1 MRAQREAAARAT
13 YVPTLAEFWPVFVE
27 FIHAERRK
35 PNTIESYTSAGRR
48 KLLPIFGTMRLDR
61 VTEIDV
67 QRLKVSMQSAAPAH
81 VNLALGVLSQ
91 VLKLARTHYPAVV
104 VPTIKRVRNLVS
116 EHLRVYDQTQ
126 AAALVRVLLGRPE
139 RLTTLLL
146 ALDAGLRAQEVHA
159 LRWSDVDLVRG
170 ELLVKHSLFRGE
182 LTTPKSGRPRR
193 VPLTTRLAGLL
204 AELGRGSEWV
214 LPRSTLTKAGSRLA
228 NAPLALDHIL
238 ASAAR
243 TAGVPNLRPHALRH
257 TFATL
262 LLAARL
268 PAVLAHNCADPSNA
282 LPYLL
287 LPWLRPTDCHAV
299 GTARDHQPC
308 APSPPFSS
316 SPPTAAPSLPPT
328 LSPPHHRVATPRP
341 ARRAATRWVSA
352 ARSAPCLPRPT
363 TLQARGPPA
372 AAPRQI
378 QHRHRRRR
386 AQRPPPQPPAL
397 GRVAA
402 ARRASGRAVLRPAA
416 PLGSSALSILTRR
429 SRCV

>member
-1 MRAQREAAARAT
+1 MRVTTRQRHYPDGRAVWTADIHVAPAGSQEPERFRVTAPPTVATRSGAERWAMDQARQIAAEGRPRNTRRAREMRAQREAAARAT

-262 LLAARL
+262 LLAAG
-268 PAVLAHNCADPSNA
+268 AA
-282 LPYLL
+282 LPSVSRMLG
-287 LPWLRPTDCHAV
+287 HANV
-299 GTARDHQPC
+299 AV
-308 APSPPFSS
+308 
-316 SPPTAAPSLPPT
+316 TAAVYC
-328 LSPPHHRVATPRP
+328 HHLAGQDQAAIARLEAFIDDTP
-341 ARRAATRWVSA
+341 VSA
-352 ARSAPCLPRPT
+352 AT
-363 TLQARGPPA
+363 TTGTLVSLAERRTRG
-372 AAPRQI
+372 
-378 QHRHRRRR
+378 
-386 AQRPPPQPPAL
+386 
-397 GRVAA
+397 GR
-402 ARRASGRAVLRPAA
+402 
-416 PLGSSALSILTRR
+416 
-429 SRCV
+429 

>member
-1 MRAQREAAARAT
+1 MRVTTRQRHYPDGRTVWTADIHVAPTGSQEPERFRVTAPPTVTTRSGAERWAMDQARRIAAEGRPRNTRRARETRAQREAAARAT

-67 QRLKVSMQSAAPAH
+67 QRLKVSMQAAAPAH

-228 NAPLALDHIL
+228 NAPLALDYIL

-262 LLAARL
+262 LLAAG
-268 PAVLAHNCADPSNA
+268 AA
-282 LPYLL
+282 LPSVSRMLG
-287 LPWLRPTDCHAV
+287 HANV
-299 GTARDHQPC
+299 AV
-308 APSPPFSS
+308 
-316 SPPTAAPSLPPT
+316 TAAVYC
-328 LSPPHHRVATPRP
+328 HHLAGQDQAAIARLEAFIDTP
-341 ARRAATRWVSA
+341 VSA
-352 ARSAPCLPRPT
+352 APT
-363 TLQARGPPA
+363 TGTLVSLAERRARG
-372 AAPRQI
+372 
-378 QHRHRRRR
+378 
-386 AQRPPPQPPAL
+386 
-397 GRVAA
+397 GR
-402 ARRASGRAVLRPAA
+402 
-416 PLGSSALSILTRR
+416 
-429 SRCV
+429 

>member
-1 MRAQREAAARAT
+1 
-13 YVPTLAEFWPVFVE
+13 
-27 FIHAERRK
+27 
-35 PNTIESYTSAGRR
+35 
-48 KLLPIFGTMRLDR
+48 MRLDR

-262 LLAARL
+262 LLAAG
-268 PAVLAHNCADPSNA
+268 AA
-282 LPYLL
+282 LPSVSRMLG
-287 LPWLRPTDCHAV
+287 HANV
-299 GTARDHQPC
+299 AV
-308 APSPPFSS
+308 
-316 SPPTAAPSLPPT
+316 TAAVYC
-328 LSPPHHRVATPRP
+328 HHLAGQDQAAIARLEAFIDDTP
-341 ARRAATRWVSA
+341 VSA
-352 ARSAPCLPRPT
+352 AT
-363 TLQARGPPA
+363 TTGTLVSLAERRTRG
-372 AAPRQI
+372 
-378 QHRHRRRR
+378 
-386 AQRPPPQPPAL
+386 
-397 GRVAA
+397 GR
-402 ARRASGRAVLRPAA
+402 
-416 PLGSSALSILTRR
+416 
-429 SRCV
+429 